1 MNDGPGNGNGDI
13 GPVATVDESQTVAV
27 RVNGVTIHVTRVV
40 KVRDLIKQAKD
51 AGAIEGLVEE
61 YVIERVAAEGEIGIE
76 LTITVNELE
85 EFLAVPIG
93 RTEVA

>member
-1 MNDGPGNGNGDI
+1 MNTGPGNGDGDV
-13 GPVATVDESQTVAV
+13 GPVAITNESENVTVN
-27 RVNGVTIHVTRVV
+27 VNGVAILVTRVV
-40 KVRDLIKQAKD
+40 TVRDLITKAKA

-61 YVIERVAAEGEIGIE
+61 YVIERVSGEGEIGIE
-76 LTITVNELE
+76 ESITVNDSE

>member
-1 MNDGPGNGNGDI
+1 MNEGPGDGNGDI
-13 GPVATVDESQTVAV
+13 GPVARVDESQTVAV
-27 RVNGVTIHVTRVV
+27 SVNGVTIQVTRLVT
-40 KVRDLIKQAKD
+40 VRDLITQAKA

-76 LTITVNELE
+76 QTITVVELE